1 MWSTSVH
8 IKSLLILILFQL
20 ESQQKFFLVK
30 TAEKP
35 EAGAGNQNNGAKPRQ
50 PYAHSDDAKSN
61 DFGLDYSDSNESGDD
76 YSASNERDE
85 VDSHHT
91 KDLGTDYMVTS
102 DQAPSSLKYPSK
114 VITTKE
120 I

>member
-1 MWSTSVH
+1 MGTLWILLPSWNLQNY
-8 IKSLLILILFQL
+8 IPNEPEQLIYDESLNPI
-20 ESQQKFFLVK
+20 V
-30 TAEKP
+30 P
-35 EAGAGNQNNGAKPRQ
+35 QN
-50 PYAHSDDAKSN
+50 
-61 DFGLDYSDSNESGDD
+61 YSDSNESGDD

-91 KDLGTDYMVTS
+91 KDIGTDYMVTS